1 MSTTTGN
8 IKISQLSELGTIDNG
23 TKLRI
28 PVSKD
33 KSATSTPDWESYSV
47 SAAVLSKF
55 MENSLG
61 LNDVGSEKG
70 LRSQVT
76 DLQTQTGEYAELEK
90 KLGKYN
96 LVKNVA
102 LTVAEA
108 NKYISESGTK
118 TSLSDYSISNKVSLK
133 QGNLYLFKVNGS
145 EYFPYGSENFP
156 ADIAFMAKVH
166 IHRYHTVTGT
176 HEETHLDE
184 NGNEITVIVEDWG
197 IASETVYEPLPTH
210 YHSLKSGGY
219 GAPDSGYL
227 VFFATEDADVVISSS
242 SVSFGAGLD
251 VVQYGAFIEIADE
264 LLSVNGELMKVI
276 VEAIAKNK
284 KDIDSL
290 YEKTKSLGDIHVTSI
305 DSDEFP
311 SVQGEPM
318 VVVADRAPSAS
329 TSTRGADVPNR
340 IGQIWVNTTS
350 GVAYI
355 AVKLGIDGWKQIT
368 NA

>member
-8 IKISQLSELGTIDNG
+8 VKISQLSELGTIDNG

-70 LRSQVT
+70 LRSKVT
-76 DLQTQTGEYAELEK
+76 DLQAQTGEYAELEK

-96 LVKNVA
+96 LVTNVA

-108 NKYISESGTK
+108 DKYISESGEK
-118 TSLSDYSISNKVSLK
+118 TSLSGYSISNKVSLK
-133 QGNLYLFKVNGS
+133 QGNLYLFRVD
-145 EYFPYGSENFP
+145 GSENFP
-156 ADIAFMAKVH
+156 ANIAFMSKVH
-166 IHRYHTVTGT
+166 IHEYHTVTGT

-184 NGNEITVIVEDWG
+184 NGNEIPVIVEDWG
-197 IASETVYEPLPTH
+197 IASETVYEPLH
-210 YHSLKSGGY
+210 SYYHSTSNGGY

-242 SVSFGAGLD
+242 SASLSNGLD
-251 VVQYGAFIEIADE
+251 IVKYGAFIEIANG
-264 LLSVNGELMKVI
+264 LLGINGEMMKVI
-276 VEAIAKNK
+276 VEAIVKNK

-318 VVVADRAPSAS
+318 VVVADRAPSRA
-329 TSTRGADVPNR
+329 TATHGDDVPNR
-340 IGQIWVNTTS
+340 IGQIWVNTTD

-355 AVKLGIDGWKQIT
+355 AVKLGEIDGWKQIT

>member
-8 IKISQLSELGTIDNG
+8 VKISQLSELGTIDNG

-76 DLQTQTGEYAELEK
+76 DLQAQTGEYAELEK

-96 LVKNVA
+96 LVTNVA

-108 NKYISESGTK
+108 NKYISESGAK
-118 TSLSDYSISNKVSLK
+118 TSLSGYSISNKVSLK
-133 QGNLYLFKVNGS
+133 QGNLYLFKVD
-145 EYFPYGSENFP
+145 GSENFP
-156 ADIAFMAKVH
+156 TDIAFMAKVH
-166 IHRYHTVTGT
+166 VHEYHTVVDT

-184 NGNEITVIVEDWG
+184 NGNEIKVIVEDWG
-197 IASETVYEPLPTH
+197 IVSETVYEPLSTH
-210 YHSLKSGGY
+210 YHSSNSGGY

-227 VFFATEDADVVISSS
+227 VFFATEDADVVISCKSNCI
-242 SVSFGAGLD
+242 GELL
-251 VVQYGAFIEIADE
+251 VVKYGAFVEIADE

-311 SVQGEPM
+311 CVQGEPM
-318 VVVADRAPSAS
+318 VVVADRAPSEA

-340 IGQIWVNTTS
+340 IGQIWVNTTD

-355 AVKLGIDGWKQIT
+355 AIKLGIDGWKQIT

>member
-8 IKISQLSELGTIDNG
+8 VKISQLSELGTIDNG

-47 SAAVLSKF
+47 NAAVLSKF

-61 LNDVGSEKG
+61 LNDVGSEMG
-70 LRSQVT
+70 LRSKVT
-76 DLQTQTGEYAELEK
+76 YLQARLQAQKGEHDELEK

-96 LVKNVA
+96 LVTNVA
-102 LTVAEA
+102 LTVAKA
-108 NKYISESGTK
+108 NKYISESGEK
-118 TSLSDYSISNKVSLK
+118 ISLSGYSISNKVSLK
-133 QGNLYLFKVNGS
+133 QGNLYLFRV
-145 EYFPYGSENFP
+145 YGSENFP
-156 ADIAFMAKVH
+156 ANIAFMSKVH
-166 IHRYHTVTGT
+166 IHEYHTVTGT

-197 IASETVYEPLPTH
+197 IVSETNYEPLH
-210 YHSLKSGGY
+210 SYYHSTSNGGY

-242 SVSFGAGLD
+242 DASLSNGLD
-251 VVQYGAFIEIADE
+251 IVKYGAFIEIANG
-264 LLSVNGELMKVI
+264 LLGINGEMMKVI
-276 VEAIAKNK
+276 VEAIVKNK

-318 VVVADRAPSAS
+318 VVVADRAPSAA

-340 IGQIWVNTTS
+340 IGQIWVNTTD

-355 AVKLGIDGWKQIT
+355 AVKLGLNGWKQIT

>member
-8 IKISQLSELGTIDNG
+8 VKISQLSELGTIDNG

-47 SAAVLSKF
+47 SGAVLSKF

-76 DLQTQTGEYAELEK
+76 DLQAQTGEYTELEK

-96 LVKNVA
+96 LVTNVA
-102 LTVAEA
+102 LTAAET
-108 NKYISESGTK
+108 NKYISESGEK
-118 TSLSDYSISNKVSLK
+118 TSLSGYSISNKVSLK
-133 QGNLYLFKVNGS
+133 QGNLYLFRVD
-145 EYFPYGSENFP
+145 GSENFP
-156 ADIAFMAKVH
+156 ADIAFMSKVH
-166 IHRYHTVTGT
+166 IHEYHTVTGT
-176 HEETHLDE
+176 HEETHLDD
-184 NGNEITVIVEDWG
+184 NGNEIPVIVEDWG
-197 IASETVYEPLPTH
+197 IASETVYEPLH
-210 YHSLKSGGY
+210 SYYHSTSNGGY

-242 SVSFGAGLD
+242 SASLSNGLD
-251 VVQYGAFIEIADE
+251 IVKYGAFIEIANG
-264 LLSVNGELMKVI
+264 LLGINGEMMKVI

-305 DSDEFP
+305 DSDELP

-318 VVVADRAPSAS
+318 VVVADRAPSTA

-340 IGQIWVNTTS
+340 IGQIWVNITN

-355 AVKLGIDGWKQIT
+355 AVKLGFDGWKQIT

>member
-8 IKISQLSELGTIDNG
+8 VKISQLSELGTIDNG

-47 SAAVLSKF
+47 NASVLSKF

-61 LNDVGSEKG
+61 LNDVGSERG
-70 LRSQVT
+70 LRSKVT
-76 DLQTQTGEYAELEK
+76 NLEREAIEYLELEK

-96 LVKNVA
+96 LVTNVA
-102 LTVAEA
+102 LTVSEA
-108 NKYISESGTK
+108 NKYFSKSGVV
-118 TSLSDYSISNKVSLK
+118 TSLSGYSISNKVSLK
-133 QGNLYLFKVNGS
+133 QGNLYLLKVDG
-145 EYFPYGSENFP
+145 FENFP
-156 ADIAFMAKVH
+156 TDIAFMTKEH
-166 IHRYHTVTGT
+166 THKYHFVAGT
-176 HEETHLDE
+176 HVETHLDE
-184 NGNEITVIVEDWG
+184 NGNEVPVIVEDFG
-197 IASETVYEPLPTH
+197 IDSRSVYEPLPTH
-210 YHSLKSGGY
+210 YHPLKSGGY

-227 VFFATEDADVVISSS
+227 VFFATEDEDVVISSS
-242 SVSFGAGLD
+242 SVSFGSGLD
-251 VVQYGAFIEIADE
+251 EVKYGAFVEIADK

-284 KDIDSL
+284 KDIESL

-311 SVQGEPM
+311 SVQGEAM
-318 VVVADRAPSAS
+318 VVVADRAPSAE
-329 TSTRGADVPNR
+329 TATHGADVPSFL
-340 IGQIWVNTTS
+340 GQIWVDKKM

-355 AVKLGIDGWKQIT
+355 AVDLGLNGWKQIT

>member
-8 IKISQLSELGTIDNG
+8 VKISQLSELGTIDNG

-47 SAAVLSKF
+47 NAAVLSKF

-61 LNDVGSEKG
+61 LNDVGSERG

-76 DLQTQTGEYAELEK
+76 DLQAQTDEYTELEK

-96 LVKNVA
+96 LVTNVA
-102 LTVAEA
+102 LTVAED
-108 NKYISESGTK
+108 NKYISESGEK
-118 TSLSDYSISNKVSLK
+118 ISLSGYSISNKVSLK
-133 QGNLYLFKVNGS
+133 QGNLYLFRVD
-145 EYFPYGSENFP
+145 GSENFP
-156 ADIAFMAKVH
+156 ANIAFMAKVH
-166 IHRYHTVTGT
+166 IHEYHTVTGT

-197 IASETVYEPLPTH
+197 IASETVYEPLH
-210 YHSLKSGGY
+210 SYYHSTSNGGY

-242 SVSFGAGLD
+242 NASLSNGLD
-251 VVQYGAFIEIADE
+251 IVKYGAFIEIANG
-264 LLSVNGELMKVI
+264 LLSINGEMMKVI
-276 VEAIAKNK
+276 VEAIVKNK

-318 VVVADRAPSAS
+318 VVVADRAPSGTTPTHDS
-329 TSTRGADVPNR
+329 DVPNR
-340 IGQIWVNTTS
+340 IGQIWVNTTD

-355 AVKLGIDGWKQIT
+355 AVELGGINGWKQIT

>member
-8 IKISQLSELGTIDNG
+8 VKISQLSELGTIDNG

-33 KSATSTPDWESYSV
+33 KSATSNPDWESYSV

-61 LNDVGSEKG
+61 LNDVGSKKG
-70 LRSQVT
+70 LRSQVA
-76 DLQTQTGEYAELEK
+76 DLQAQTGGDAELK
-90 KLGKYN
+90 KELGKYN
-96 LVKNVA
+96 LVTHVA

-108 NKYISESGTK
+108 NKYVSESGEK
-118 TSLSDYSISNKVSLK
+118 TSLNGYSISNKVSLK
-133 QGNLYLFKVNGS
+133 QGNLYLFKVAD
-145 EYFPYGSENFP
+145 SENFP
-156 ADIAFMAKVH
+156 ANIAFMAKVH
-166 IHRYHTVTGT
+166 IREYHTVTGT

-184 NGNEITVIVEDWG
+184 NGNEVTVIVEDWG
-197 IASETVYEPLPTH
+197 IASETVYEPLH
-210 YHSLKSGGY
+210 SYYHSTSNGGY

-227 VFFATEDADVVISSS
+227 VFFAAEDEDVVISSS
-242 SVSFGAGLD
+242 SVSFSNGLD
-251 VVQYGAFIEIADE
+251 VVKYGTFIEIADE

-318 VVVADRAPSAS
+318 VVVADRVPSGP

-340 IGQIWVNTTS
+340 IGQIWVNTKD
-350 GVAYI
+350 GAAYI
-355 AVKLGIDGWKQIT
+355 AVKLGLHGWEQI
-368 NA
+368 AGPSRPILH

>member
-8 IKISQLSELGTIDNG
+8 VKISQLSELGTIDNG

-70 LRSQVT
+70 LRSKVT
-76 DLQTQTGEYAELEK
+76 DLQAQTGEYTELEK

-96 LVKNVA
+96 LVTNVA
-102 LTVAEA
+102 LTAAET
-108 NKYISESGTK
+108 NKYISESGEK
-118 TSLSDYSISNKVSLK
+118 TSLSGYSISNKVSLK
-133 QGNLYLFKVNGS
+133 QGNLYLFRVD
-145 EYFPYGSENFP
+145 GSENFP
-156 ADIAFMAKVH
+156 ANIAFMSKVH
-166 IHRYHTVTGT
+166 INEYHTVTGT

-184 NGNEITVIVEDWG
+184 NGNEIPVIVEDWG
-197 IASETVYEPLPTH
+197 IASETVYEPLH
-210 YHSLKSGGY
+210 SYYHSTSNGGY

-242 SVSFGAGLD
+242 SASLSNGLD
-251 VVQYGAFIEIADE
+251 IVKYGAFIEIANG
-264 LLSVNGELMKVI
+264 LLGINGEMMKVI

-290 YEKTKSLGDIHVTSI
+290 YEKTKSFEDIHVTSI

-318 VVVADRAPSAS
+318 VVVADRAPSGIAS
-329 TSTRGADVPNR
+329 THGSDVPNR
-340 IGQIWVNTTS
+340 IGQIWVNTTD

-355 AVKLGIDGWKQIT
+355 AVKLGGIDGWKQIT

>member
-8 IKISQLSELGTIDNG
+8 VKISQLSELGTIDNG

-47 SAAVLSKF
+47 NAAVLSKF

-70 LRSQVT
+70 LRSKVT
-76 DLQTQTGEYAELEK
+76 DLQAQTGEYAELEK

-96 LVKNVA
+96 LVTNVA
-102 LTVAEA
+102 LTVAET
-108 NKYISESGTK
+108 NKYISESGEK
-118 TSLSDYSISNKVSLK
+118 TSLSGYSISNKVSLK
-133 QGNLYLFKVNGS
+133 QGNLYLFRVDGS
-145 EYFPYGSENFP
+145 DNFP
-156 ADIAFMAKVH
+156 ANIAFMSKVH
-166 IHRYHTVTGT
+166 IHEYHTVTGT

-184 NGNEITVIVEDWG
+184 NGNEVTVIVEDWG
-197 IASETVYEPLPTH
+197 IASETVYEPLH
-210 YHSLKSGGY
+210 SYYHSTSNGGY

-242 SVSFGAGLD
+242 DASLSNGLD
-251 VVQYGAFIEIADE
+251 IVKYGAFIEIANG
-264 LLSVNGELMKVI
+264 LLGINGEMMKVM
-276 VEAIAKNK
+276 VEAIVKNK

-318 VVVADRAPSAS
+318 VVVANRAPSAA
-329 TSTRGADVPNR
+329 TPTRGADVPNR
-340 IGQIWVNTTS
+340 IGQIWVNTND

-355 AVKLGIDGWKQIT
+355 AVELGVNGWKQIT

>member
-8 IKISQLSELGTIDNG
+8 VKISQLSELGTIDNG

-47 SAAVLSKF
+47 NAAVLSKF

-76 DLQTQTGEYAELEK
+76 DLQAQTAEYTELEK

-96 LVKNVA
+96 LVTNVA

-108 NKYISESGTK
+108 DKYISESGEK
-118 TSLSDYSISNKVSLK
+118 TSLSGYSISNKVSLK
-133 QGNLYLFKVNGS
+133 QGNLYLFRVD
-145 EYFPYGSENFP
+145 GSENFP
-156 ADIAFMAKVH
+156 ANIAFMSKVH
-166 IHRYHTVTGT
+166 IHEYHTVTGT

-184 NGNEITVIVEDWG
+184 NGNEITVIIEDWG
-197 IASETVYEPLPTH
+197 IASETVYEPLH
-210 YHSLKSGGY
+210 SYYHSTSNGGY

-242 SVSFGAGLD
+242 STSLSNGLD
-251 VVQYGAFIEIADE
+251 IVKYGAFIEIANG
-264 LLSVNGELMKVI
+264 LLSINGEMMKVI
-276 VEAIAKNK
+276 VEAIVKNK

-318 VVVADRAPSAS
+318 VVVADRAPSEA
-329 TSTRGADVPNR
+329 TSTHGADVPNR
-340 IGQIWVNTTS
+340 IGQIWVNRTN

-355 AVKLGIDGWKQIT
+355 AVALGGIRSWEQIT

>member
-8 IKISQLSELGTIDNG
+8 VKISQLSELGTIDNG

-47 SAAVLSKF
+47 NATVLSKF

-76 DLQTQTGEYAELEK
+76 DLQAQTGEYAELEK

-96 LVKNVA
+96 LVTNVA

-108 NKYISESGTK
+108 DKYISESGEK
-118 TSLSDYSISNKVSLK
+118 ISLSGYSISNKVSLK
-133 QGNLYLFKVNGS
+133 QGNLYLFRVD
-145 EYFPYGSENFP
+145 GSENFP
-156 ADIAFMAKVH
+156 ANIAFMSKVH
-166 IHRYHTVTGT
+166 IHEYHTVTGT

-184 NGNEITVIVEDWG
+184 NGNQIPVIVEDWG
-197 IASETVYEPLPTH
+197 IASETVYEPLH
-210 YHSLKSGGY
+210 SYYHSSSNGGY
-219 GAPDSGYL
+219 GAPNSGYL

-242 SVSFGAGLD
+242 NASLSNGLD
-251 VVQYGAFIEIADE
+251 IVKYGAFIEIANG
-264 LLSVNGELMKVI
+264 LLGINGEMMKVI

-318 VVVADRAPSAS
+318 VVVADRAPGIN
-329 TSTRGADVPNR
+329 TSTHGSDVPNR
-340 IGQIWVNTTS
+340 IGQIWVNTTN

-355 AVKLGIDGWKQIT
+355 AVELGLNGWKQIT

>member
-8 IKISQLSELGTIDNG
+8 VKISQLSELGTIDNG

-47 SAAVLSKF
+47 NAAVLSKF

-70 LRSQVT
+70 LRSKVT
-76 DLQTQTGEYAELEK
+76 DLQAQTGEYAELEK

-96 LVKNVA
+96 LVTNVA
-102 LTVAEA
+102 LTVAET
-108 NKYISESGTK
+108 NMYISESGEK
-118 TSLSDYSISNKVSLK
+118 ISLSGYSISNKVSLK
-133 QGNLYLFKVNGS
+133 QGNLYLFRVD
-145 EYFPYGSENFP
+145 GSENFP
-156 ADIAFMAKVH
+156 ANIAFMSKVH
-166 IHRYHTVTGT
+166 IHEYHTVTGT

-184 NGNEITVIVEDWG
+184 NGNEVTVIVEDWG
-197 IASETVYEPLPTH
+197 IASETNYEPLH
-210 YHSLKSGGY
+210 SYYHSTSNGGY

-227 VFFATEDADVVISSS
+227 VFFANEDADVVISSS
-242 SVSFGAGLD
+242 DASLSNGLD
-251 VVQYGAFIEIADE
+251 IVKYGAFIEIANG
-264 LLSVNGELMKVI
+264 LLGINGEMMKVI
-276 VEAIAKNK
+276 VEAIVKNK

-318 VVVADRAPSAS
+318 VVVADRAPSAA
-329 TSTRGADVPNR
+329 TSTHGSDVPNR
-340 IGQIWVNTTS
+340 IGQIWVNTTD

-355 AVKLGIDGWKQIT
+355 AVKLGEMISGWKQIT

>member
-8 IKISQLSELGTIDNG
+8 VKISQLSELGTIDNG

-47 SAAVLSKF
+47 NAAVLSKF

-70 LRSQVT
+70 LRSKVT
-76 DLQTQTGEYAELEK
+76 DLQAQTGEYAELEK

-96 LVKNVA
+96 LVTNVA

-108 NKYISESGTK
+108 NKYISESGAK
-118 TSLSDYSISNKVSLK
+118 TSLSGYSISNKVSLK
-133 QGNLYLFKVNGS
+133 QGNLYLFKVD
-145 EYFPYGSENFP
+145 GSENFP
-156 ADIAFMAKVH
+156 TDIAFMAKVH
-166 IHRYHTVTGT
+166 IHEYHTVTGT

-184 NGNEITVIVEDWG
+184 NGNEIKVIVEDWG
-197 IASETVYEPLPTH
+197 IVSETVYEPLSTH
-210 YHSLKSGGY
+210 YHSSNSGGY

-227 VFFATEDADVVISSS
+227 VFFATEDEDVVISSS

-251 VVQYGAFIEIADE
+251 VVKYGAFIEIADE

-318 VVVADRAPSAS
+318 VVVADRAPSAA

-340 IGQIWVNTTS
+340 IGQIWVNATD

-355 AVKLGIDGWKQIT
+355 AIKLGIDGWKQIT

>member
-8 IKISQLSELGTIDNG
+8 VKISQLSELGTIDNG

-33 KSATSTPDWESYSV
+33 KSATSTPNWESYSV
-47 SAAVLSKF
+47 SATVLSKF

-76 DLQTQTGEYAELEK
+76 DLKAKTAEYAKLEK
-90 KLGKYN
+90 KLGKYD
-96 LVKNVA
+96 LVNTINFTKAEINKVI
-102 LTVAEA
+102 LTD
-108 NKYISESGTK
+108 GTK
-118 TSLSDYSISNKVSLK
+118 VSRRTSSYEYFISSKISLK
-133 QGNLYLFKVNGS
+133 QGNLYLWNVDITTINNNDISFISKVS
-145 EYFPYGSENFP
+145 
-156 ADIAFMAKVH
+156 
-166 IHRYHTVTGT
+166 T
-176 HEETHLDE
+176 HEYKTETETLYD
-184 NGNEITVIVEDWG
+184 
-197 IASETVYEPLPTH
+197 TVYEPLHTH
-210 YHSLKSGGY
+210 YHSNEY
-219 GAPDSGYL
+219 GAPSSPYL
-227 VFFATEDADVVISSS
+227 VFFATEDMDVVISGGIGCGTS
-242 SVSFGAGLD
+242 LTEIK
-251 VVQYGAFIEIADE
+251 YGAFIQIADN

-318 VVVADRAPSAS
+318 IVVADRAPSGEANNH
-329 TSTRGADVPNR
+329 GADVPNR
-340 IGQIWVNTTS
+340 IGQIWVNTKD

-355 AVKLGIDGWKQIT
+355 ATKLGFDGWKRFVS
-368 NA
+368 

>member
-8 IKISQLSELGTIDNG
+8 VKISQLSELGTIDNG

-47 SAAVLSKF
+47 NATVLSKF

-76 DLQTQTGEYAELEK
+76 DLQAQTGEYAELEK

-96 LVKNVA
+96 LVTNVA
-102 LTVAEA
+102 LTVAETD
-108 NKYISESGTK
+108 KYISESGEK
-118 TSLSDYSISNKVSLK
+118 TSLSGYSISNKVSLK
-133 QGNLYLFKVNGS
+133 QGNLYLFRVDGS
-145 EYFPYGSENFP
+145 DNFP
-156 ADIAFMAKVH
+156 ANIAFMSKVH
-166 IHRYHTVTGT
+166 IHEYHTVTGT

-197 IASETVYEPLPTH
+197 IASETVYEPLH
-210 YHSLKSGGY
+210 SYYHSTSNGGY

-242 SVSFGAGLD
+242 SASLNNGLD
-251 VVQYGAFIEIADE
+251 IVKYGAFIEIANG
-264 LLSVNGELMKVI
+264 LLSINGEMMKVI
-276 VEAIAKNK
+276 VEAIVKNK

-318 VVVADRAPSAS
+318 VVVADRAPSAA

-340 IGQIWVNTTS
+340 IGQIWVNRTN

-355 AVKLGIDGWKQIT
+355 AVALGGIRSWEQIT